1 MTGILIAPREVAE
14 LVSRSNIVTSNPALF
29 LPECERHFLGYPSLQ
44 QLLRTVQTVQGKNTA
59 SVDRLNKPPEH
70 LSEMC
75 VSLGCSQA
83 CVALAFAR
91 EENRIE

>member
-1 MTGILIAPREVAE
+1 M
-14 LVSRSNIVTSNPALF
+14 
-29 LPECERHFLGYPSLQ
+29 HFLGYPCLQ

-70 LSEMC
+70 LRDIC

-83 CVALAFAR
+83 CVAIAFAG
-91 EENRIE
+91 E